1 MCKAVK
7 VTDKNALD
15 YIDWST
21 HQERFE
27 EGLSKLQLNIN
38 KNAYAQVLKLTGG
51 KIPNRVRTSQI
62 QFLTYDYA
70 EITAST
76 RGFFDDEI
84 AFAYIPIPLLPEAK
98 DQNLITFFSLRPS
111 DITNNR
117 ILIPAVDDG
126 LHINQASWSQIL
138 RLYDVTMS

>member
-15 YIDWST
+15 YINWST
-21 HQERFE
+21 HQEKFE
-27 EGLSKLQLNIN
+27 QGLARLQVNIN
-38 KNAYAQVLKLTGG
+38 KDAYDQILKLNDG
-51 KIPNRVRTSQI
+51 KIPEWVRTYQI
-62 QFLTYDYA
+62 QFITDDYA

-76 RGFFDDEI
+76 RGIFDDEI
-84 AFAYIPIPLLPEAK
+84 QFAYITIPLLPESK

-111 DITNNR
+111 DITDMG
-117 ILIPAVDDG
+117 ILIPAEDEGIQV
-126 LHINQASWSQIL
+126 NQASWSQIL